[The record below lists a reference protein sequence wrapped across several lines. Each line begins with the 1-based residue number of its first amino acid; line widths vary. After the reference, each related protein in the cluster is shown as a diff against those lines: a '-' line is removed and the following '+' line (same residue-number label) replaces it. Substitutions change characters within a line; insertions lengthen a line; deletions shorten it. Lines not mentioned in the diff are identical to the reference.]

1 MSIVYSGIKRKLRSF
16 MNHNI
21 FLLSF
26 NNYGVFPNHMYRIRK
41 ETREN
46 LSCSLICSCIVG
58 PSPPSTRDTNGTNGF
73 DNTALFTVVSDDD
86 VFPETDCQLR
96 APDYLGIVG
105 VRLNISHN
113 DGLCLHPVLA
123 NINQHHQHHHHCLTF
138 QSSLGAIS
146 LSELFAQISCYI

>member
-1 MSIVYSGIKRKLRSF
+1 MS
-16 MNHNI
+16 
-21 FLLSF
+21 
-26 NNYGVFPNHMYRIRK
+26 
-41 ETREN
+41 
-46 LSCSLICSCIVG
+46 

-123 NINQHHQHHHHCLTF
+123 NINQHTTSVSHFRALWEQ
-138 QSSLGAIS
+138 
-146 LSELFAQISCYI
+146 